1 MDQRRITRR
10 ETGTKKGQRSILHLA
25 MGDLPTNLN
34 SFIFFL
40 YTNNPVQT
48 PISLSIKA

>member
-10 ETGTKKGQRSILHLA
+10 ETGTKKGQRSILILA

-34 SFIFFL
+34 SFIFL